1 MKTMEKTRHAVEHK
15 LLPQMLH
22 DSGPMLLYNVL
33 GDPKKVLLQLF
44 SQAGL
49 SGSELNE
56 VSYSDSFRE
65 THVVRHR
72 ENDSVLIIQ
81 IQMPTAT
88 EVSDC
93 RAIYLCYSG
102 QTAFNMLFTSE
113 LRSDGQFCLCGC
125 DADFARLNFGVSPES
140 LEEEMENVSLFFWEM
155 MKNDGT
161 NTIKTIRSREE
172 QSKSICAS

>member
-1 MKTMEKTRHAVEHK
+1 MKTMENTRHVVEHK

-33 GDPKKVLLQLF
+33 GDPRKVLLQLF

-49 SGSELNE
+49 SGSELNK
-56 VSYSDSFRE
+56 VSNSDSFRE
-65 THVVRHR
+65 THVVKHR

-113 LRSDGQFCLCGC
+113 LRSDGQFCLC
-125 DADFARLNFGVSPES
+125 
-140 LEEEMENVSLFFWEM
+140 
-155 MKNDGT
+155 
-161 NTIKTIRSREE
+161 
-172 QSKSICAS
+172 